1 VTVFASDSSPAGGAV
16 SVVAAVAVGA
26 AGGAVDVGGGLGGAA
41 RSPPSSSPPAQAAR
55 AGTTTSRTSAGRI
68 DGRVRKYPDAM
79 RGALVAAAA
88 AVALALPPQVGGG
101 AADAVLLAAGDVA
114 SCRSDGDEATA
125 RLLDDLAGTVAVLGD
140 AVYERGTSREFAR
153 CYAPSW
159 GRHRARTR
167 PALGNHEYGTPGA
180 AGYFRYFGR
189 RAGRPPGY
197 YAYSLGSWRVL
208 VLNTNC
214 RPAGGCG
221 TGSPQARWLRAEL
234 ARSRGRCVVAYGHHP
249 RLSSG
254 LHGPDASIDALWR
267 ALADGGAELYLAGH
281 DHHYERFAPV
291 RGVRQ
296 FVVGTG
302 GRSLYPIVRR
312 LRASRVRRATTYG
325 VLRLELRVDSY
336 AWSFLSTSGSFSD
349 SGSAACRPV

>member
-1 VTVFASDSSPAGGAV
+1 
-16 SVVAAVAVGA
+16 
-26 AGGAVDVGGGLGGAA
+26 
-41 RSPPSSSPPAQAAR
+41 
-55 AGTTTSRTSAGRI
+55 
-68 DGRVRKYPDAM
+68 M
-79 RGALVAAAA
+79 RGALLALAVVAALAA
-88 AVALALPPQVGGG
+88 APSTGGG
-101 AADAVLLAAGDVA
+101 PATAVLLAAGDVA
-114 SCRSDGDEATA
+114 ACNSQGDEMTA
-125 RLLDDLAGTVAVLGD
+125 RLLDGLPGTVAVLGD
-140 AVYERGTSREFAR
+140 AVYERGTHAEFAR

-180 AGYFRYFGR
+180 AGYFRYFGQ
-189 RAGRPPGY
+189 RAGPAHGY
-197 YAYSLGSWRVL
+197 YAYSLGGWRIL

-221 TGSPQARWLRAEL
+221 TLSPQERWLRAEL
-234 ARSRGRCVVAYGHHP
+234 ARNAGRCVLAYGHHP

-254 LHGPDASIDALWR
+254 IHGPDGSIDALWR
-267 ALADGGAELYLAGH
+267 ALAEGGAELYLAGH

-291 RGVRQ
+291 GGLRQ

-325 VLRLELRVDSY
+325 VLRLELRAGAY
-336 AWSFLSTSGSFSD
+336 AWRFLSVRGRFSD
-349 SGSAACRPV
+349 SGTAACRPV